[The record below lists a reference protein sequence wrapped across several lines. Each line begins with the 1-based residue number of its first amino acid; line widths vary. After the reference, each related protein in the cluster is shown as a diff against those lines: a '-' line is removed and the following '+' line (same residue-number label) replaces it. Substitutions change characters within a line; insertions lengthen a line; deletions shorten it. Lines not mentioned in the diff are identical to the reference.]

1 MPAGF
6 AGLQSIETR
15 LVEAGFAHPR
25 PAWILEVA
33 PTASA
38 SPRIELPKSRILVE
52 AGSCCWPFRA
62 ELECWPL
69 DDDSVPGL
77 LLRHV
82 WQPAIRGDLLA
93 EATRVLKPGGV
104 LVSVSANPWHRLAW
118 RELGRSTLRL
128 PSWPQ
133 FQWMHARHEL
143 RLSISAS
150 AQARGLVPGLVPVL
164 VVVARKPA
172 RPARIEPIRFRQ
184 PQEIGGSAVPSQC
197 RAA

>member
-6 AGLQSIETR
+6 AGLQTLETQ

-25 PAWILEVA
+25 PNWILEVA

-38 SPRIELPKSRILVE
+38 SPQVELRRSRVLIDAE
-52 AGSCCWPFRA
+52 SCCWPFRA

-69 DDDSVPGL
+69 EDDSVPAV

-82 WQPAIRGDLLA
+82 WQPAVRGDLLP
-93 EATRVLKPGGV
+93 EAARVLKPGGV

-118 RELGRSTLRL
+118 RELGRSALRL

-133 FQWMHARHEL
+133 FQWMHAHRDL
-143 RLSISAS
+143 QLSVSAS
-150 AQARGLVPGLVPVL
+150 AQLRGLVPGLVPVL

-172 RPARIEPIRFRQ
+172 HAARIEPIRFRE
-184 PQEIGGSAVPSQC
+184 PRVAGGSAVPSQC